1 MMDSEK
7 IAIDLNHRFAQPL
20 KEFYSRRIIW
30 WQDDE
35 REFEDI
41 IQELHLDKAKALIL
55 NGHNS
60 YAAKKLLVEDD
71 PHSNYLVYCPI
82 NFERPEDNW
91 LINIKL
97 YSEEFRADLNS
108 IWMDEMGLPT
118 TPVLRSQVKGYRKF
132 FNAKERRAKVA
143 AMSAKITTAAQLH
156 TAVMSALVG
165 LKQPNPKG
173 IIRAV
178 LSGNLSSKENAVYQ
192 GLENYG
198 ADKPFWVM
206 VAQASGYQSSGA
218 PDLKEL
224 VTHILF
230 TAASRTMRGELLAGL
245 ERFISIPHQTW
256 CYDFITDWL
265 HSDRDGALYR
275 IARDMEKEFH
285 LGARF
290 SKFEV
295 GELLGTEC
303 FPCVN
308 ECILSA
314 MMSDILNDTIQPQ
327 SVFAI
332 VERRRAMIWYDYASC
347 YYEGL
352 IQVAHMMDFC
362 QNHGEAF
369 HIVDAQTVWR
379 EYTQDY
385 WRMDAWYRYFHLQFQ
400 RSLHVMN
407 GWLDDAFKSV
417 ADKVEGLYNH
427 WFLGQLS
434 ACWTN
439 ASEYDLKDLG
449 VIRGVKQQEQ
459 FYADKVRSADT
470 RVFVIISDALRFE
483 VAAILAEQ
491 LRRETQS
498 KVALES
504 RQGIFPTI
512 TKFGMAALLPHK
524 ALSVQPATPQRL
536 KVFADGKP
544 TEMDDRDDILKTA
557 NHDSIA
563 LKYKKIIDMKRAGR
577 QALVKGMDVVYIY
590 HDRIDEASHTD
601 DTQVFAACEQT
612 IQEIKTL
619 VRIIVN
625 EFSGTR
631 ILITSDHG
639 FLYTYSP
646 LTEDGKVSTDIGDKT
661 VDIGRRH
668 AIATRDAVAEY
679 LIPVQFLGDT
689 TPYTGFA
696 PRENIRLK
704 LSGAGVNFVHGGVS
718 LQELVVPVIDYHY
731 LRSDSKDFRRNRDKY
746 DTKPVIV
753 SLISANRKISNM
765 LFALNFYQQEAVGD
779 NRCACNYS
787 VFFRDASG
795 KVISDTQRII
805 ADKTNANGQERTF
818 RCTFNL
824 KPLHYSNLDSYYLV
838 IQDESGK
845 QPPVIEE
852 FQIDIAFA
860 MDGFDFYS

>member
-1 MMDSEK
+1 MDTITISN
-7 IAIDLNHRFAQPL
+7 DLNRRFKEPF
-20 KEFYSRRIIW
+20 KEFYQRRIIW
-30 WQDDE
+30 WQDED
-35 REFEDI
+35 REFEDVI
-41 IQELHLDKAKALIL
+41 PELQLDGAKVLIL

-71 PHSNYLVYCPI
+71 PYSSYLVYCPMS
-82 NFERPEDNW
+82 FGRPEDNW
-91 LINIKL
+91 LINVQL

-108 IWMDEMGLPT
+108 IWMDEMGLPS
-118 TPVLRSQVKGYRKF
+118 TPVLREQVKGYRKF

-156 TAVMSALVG
+156 TAVMSALAG
-165 LKQPNPKG
+165 LKQPNPNG
-173 IIRAV
+173 VIRAV
-178 LSGNLSSKENAVYQ
+178 LSGSLDLEENTIYQ
-192 GLENYG
+192 SLANFG

-206 VAQASGYQSSGA
+206 VAQASGYQSPDA

-230 TAASRTMRGELLAGL
+230 TAASRTMRGEVLSGL
-245 ERFISIPHQTW
+245 EKFISTPHQTW

-265 HSDRDGALYR
+265 HSGEDGALYR
-275 IARDMEKEFH
+275 ITRDLEHEFH

-290 SKFEV
+290 SKFEISD
-295 GELLGTEC
+295 LLGTEC

-314 MMSDILNDTIQPQ
+314 MMADFLNDTIQPQ
-327 SVFAI
+327 AITAI

-347 YYEGL
+347 YYDGL
-352 IQVAHMMDFC
+352 VQVANMMDFH
-362 QNHGEAF
+362 QNHAAAF
-369 HIVDAQTVWR
+369 HIVDAEEVWKA
-379 EYTQDY
+379 YTQDY
-385 WRMDAWYRYFHLQFQ
+385 WRMDTWYRNFHLQFQ
-400 RSLHVMN
+400 KSLHIMN
-407 GWLDDAFKSV
+407 SRLDDPFKAV

-427 WFLGQLS
+427 WFLAQLS
-434 ACWTN
+434 SCWTN

-449 VIRGVKQQEQ
+449 VIRGTKQLEN
-459 FYADKVRSADT
+459 FYAEKVRPADT
-470 RVFVIISDALRFE
+470 RVYVIISDALRYE
-483 VAAILAEQ
+483 VAAVLTEQ

-498 KVALES
+498 KVTLES

-524 ALSVQPATPQRL
+524 ALSVQL
-536 KVFADGKP
+536 KGSAPMQVLADGKT
-544 TEMDDRDDILKTA
+544 TEAGDRDGILKAA
-557 NHDSIA
+557 NPASVA
-563 LKYKKIIDMKRAGR
+563 LKYKDIIDMKRAER
-577 QALVKGMDVVYIY
+577 SALVKGMDVVYIY

-601 DTQVFAACEQT
+601 DTQVFAACEQA

-631 ILITSDHG
+631 ILITADHG

-646 LTEDGKVSTDIGDKT
+646 LNEDGKVSSDIDGQT
-661 VDIGRRH
+661 VDKGRRH
-668 AIATRDAVAEY
+668 IITGKDAQAEY
-679 LIPVQFLGDT
+679 LMPVRFLEDS
-689 TPYTGFA
+689 TPYAGFA

-731 LRSDSKDFRRNRDKY
+731 LRTDSKDFRRNRDKY
-746 DTKPVIV
+746 DTKPVTV

-779 NRCACNYS
+779 NRSACNYS

-805 ADKTNANGQERTF
+805 ADKTNAIGQERTF

-824 KPLHYSNLDSYYLV
+824 KPQQYSSLDTYYLV

-860 MDGFDFYS
+860 LDGFDFFS